1 MVSNM
6 GGITV
11 FDQLTFASPKEKEE
25 FEKYKRLKGV
35 YLHKQVYDILL
46 EANGGGVTYHELSS
60 IIRYDKNLRDTLYIY
75 LATIEE
81 QLRVLLLDNFDLKP
95 NTPKF
100 KQRPST
106 QTLCEALL
114 PKQDYEL
121 SELYFK
127 LQADFK
133 VLMETCVEKNIVSI
147 SDEVMESVKQ
157 LRNNVMHHHLLIF
170 GGAHN
175 LKEAKDNF
183 ASFERKVDA
192 LITLLPTEYVM
203 GFQDAITKLN
213 GEAPK
218 KYLTKFYLEE
228 NNGKLRIRT

>member
-1 MVSNM
+1 M
-6 GGITV
+6 
-11 FDQLTFASPKEKEE
+11 FEKLTFASSKEKEN
-25 FEKYKRLKGV
+25 FEKYKKLKGV

-46 EANGGGVTYHELSS
+46 EANGGENVTYCELSS

-75 LATIEE
+75 LATVEE

-106 QTLCEALL
+106 QTLCEALF
-114 PKQDYEL
+114 PKQDCEA

-127 LQADFK
+127 LQTDFK
-133 VLMETCVEKNIVSI
+133 VLMETCTKKSLISI
-147 SDEVMESVKQ
+147 SDEAMSLVKL
-157 LRNNVMHHHLLIF
+157 LRNDVMHHHLLIF

-183 ASFERKVDA
+183 ASFERKIDA
-192 LITLLPTEYVM
+192 LTTLLPAEYVI
-203 GFQDAITKLN
+203 GFRDDITKLN
-213 GEAPK
+213 GASHE
-218 KYLTKFYLEE
+218 KYLTKYFLEE
-228 NNGKLRIRT
+228 NNGKLRICI

>member
-1 MVSNM
+1 
-6 GGITV
+6 V

-100 KQRPST
+100 KQPPPT

-114 PKQDYEL
+114 PKQDHES

-127 LQADFK
+127 LQTDFK

-147 SDEVMESVKQ
+147 SDEVKESVKQ

-183 ASFERKVDA
+183 ASIERKINA
-192 LITLLPTEYVM
+192 LITLLPNEYVM
-203 GFQDAITKLN
+203 GFQNDITKLN
-213 GEAPK
+213 GALHQQ
-218 KYLTKFYLEE
+218 YLTKFYLEVQ
-228 NNGKLRIRT
+228 NGRIRVCK

>member
-1 MVSNM
+1 M
-6 GGITV
+6 
-11 FDQLTFASPKEKEE
+11 FEKLTFASPKEKEN
-25 FEKYKRLKGV
+25 FEKYKKLKGV

-46 EANGGGVTYHELSS
+46 EANGGETVTYAELSS

-75 LATIEE
+75 LATVEE

-106 QTLCEALL
+106 QTLCDALV
-114 PKQDYEL
+114 PKQYLES

-127 LQADFK
+127 LKADFK
-133 VLMETCVEKNIVSI
+133 VLMGTCVAKKVVSI
-147 SDEVMESVKQ
+147 SDDVMSLVKE
-157 LRNNVMHHHLLIF
+157 LRNDVMHHHLLIF

-183 ASFERKVDA
+183 AAFERKIEA
-192 LITLLPTEYVM
+192 LITLLPIEYAR
-203 GFQDAITKLN
+203 GFQNDITKLN
-213 GEAPK
+213 GASHE
-218 KYLTKFYLEE
+218 KYLIKFYLEE
-228 NNGKLRIRT
+228 NNGKLRVCV

>member
-1 MVSNM
+1 M
-6 GGITV
+6 
-11 FDQLTFASPKEKEE
+11 FEKLTFASPKEKED
-25 FEKYKRLKGV
+25 FEKYKKLKGV

-46 EANGGGVTYHELSS
+46 EANDGENVTYYELSS

-75 LATIEE
+75 LATVEE

-106 QTLCEALL
+106 QTLCDALV
-114 PKQDYEL
+114 PKQYLES

-127 LQADFK
+127 LKADFK
-133 VLMETCVEKNIVSI
+133 VLMETCVAKKVVSI
-147 SDEVMESVKQ
+147 SHDVMSLVKE
-157 LRNNVMHHHLLIF
+157 LRNDVMHHHLLIF

-183 ASFERKVDA
+183 AAFERKIEA
-192 LITLLPTEYVM
+192 LITLLPIEYAR
-203 GFQDAITKLN
+203 GFQNDITKLN
-213 GEAPK
+213 GASHE
-218 KYLTKFYLEE
+218 KYLIKFYLEE
-228 NNGKLRIRT
+228 NNGKLRICI

>member
-1 MVSNM
+1 MM
-6 GGITV
+6 
-11 FDQLTFASPKEKEE
+11 FEKLTFASPKEKED
-25 FEKYKRLKGV
+25 FEKYKKLKGV

-46 EANGGGVTYHELSS
+46 EANGGETVTYAELSS

-75 LATIEE
+75 LATVEE

-106 QTLCEALL
+106 QTLCDALV
-114 PKQDYEL
+114 PKQYLES

-127 LQADFK
+127 LKADFR
-133 VLMETCVEKNIVSI
+133 VLMETCAKKSLISI
-147 SDEVMESVKQ
+147 SDEVMSLVKL
-157 LRNNVMHHHLLIF
+157 LRNDVMHHHLLIF

-183 ASFERKVDA
+183 ASFERKIDA
-192 LITLLPTEYVM
+192 LITLLPTEYVI
-203 GFQDAITKLN
+203 GFRDDITKLN
-213 GEAPK
+213 GASHE

-228 NNGKLRIRT
+228 NNGKLRICI

>member
-1 MVSNM
+1 M
-6 GGITV
+6 
-11 FDQLTFASPKEKEE
+11 FDKLIFDKANEEKERAE
-25 FEKYKRLKGV
+25 FEKYKKLKGI

-46 EANGGGVTYHELSS
+46 EANGGENVTYCELSS

-75 LATIEE
+75 LATVEE

-106 QTLCEALL
+106 QTLCDALV
-114 PKQDYEL
+114 PKQYLES

-127 LQADFK
+127 LKADFK
-133 VLMETCVEKNIVSI
+133 VLMETCVAKKVVSI
-147 SDEVMESVKQ
+147 SDDVMSSVKE
-157 LRNNVMHHHLLIF
+157 LRNDVMHHHLLIF

-183 ASFERKVDA
+183 AAFERKIEA
-192 LITLLPTEYVM
+192 LITLLPIEYAR
-203 GFQDAITKLN
+203 GFQNDITKLN
-213 GEAPK
+213 GASHE
-218 KYLTKFYLEE
+218 KYLIKFYLEE
-228 NNGKLRIRT
+228 SNGKLRVCV

>member
-1 MVSNM
+1 M
-6 GGITV
+6 
-11 FDQLTFASPKEKEE
+11 FEKLTFASPKEKED
-25 FEKYKRLKGV
+25 FEKYKKLKGV

-46 EANGGGVTYHELSS
+46 EANGGETVTYAELSS

-75 LATIEE
+75 LATVEE

-106 QTLCEALL
+106 QTLCDALV
-114 PKQDYEL
+114 PKQYLES

-127 LQADFK
+127 LKADFK
-133 VLMETCVEKNIVSI
+133 VLMETCAKKSLISI
-147 SDEVMESVKQ
+147 SDEAMSLVKL
-157 LRNNVMHHHLLIF
+157 LRNDVMHHHLLIF

-183 ASFERKVDA
+183 ASFERKIDA
-192 LITLLPTEYVM
+192 LITLLPTEYVI
-203 GFQDAITKLN
+203 GFRDDITKLN
-213 GEAPK
+213 GASHE
-218 KYLTKFYLEE
+218 KYLTKYFLEE
-228 NNGKLRIRT
+228 NNGKLRVCA

>member
-1 MVSNM
+1 M
-6 GGITV
+6 I
-11 FDQLTFASPKEKEE
+11 FEKLTFASPKEEAD
-25 FEKYKRLKGV
+25 FEKYKKLKGI

-46 EANGGGVTYHELSS
+46 EANGGETVTYAELSS

-75 LATIEE
+75 LATVEE

-106 QTLCEALL
+106 QTLCDALV
-114 PKQDYEL
+114 PKQYLES

-127 LQADFK
+127 LKADFK
-133 VLMETCVEKNIVSI
+133 VLMETCVAKKVVLI
-147 SDEVMESVKQ
+147 SHDVMSLVKE
-157 LRNNVMHHHLLIF
+157 LRNDVMHHHLLIF

-183 ASFERKVDA
+183 AAFERKIEA
-192 LITLLPTEYVM
+192 LITLLPIEYAR
-203 GFQDAITKLN
+203 GFQNDITKLN
-213 GEAPK
+213 GASHE
-218 KYLTKFYLEE
+218 KYLIKFYLEE
-228 NNGKLRIRT
+228 NNGKLRVCV

>member
-1 MVSNM
+1 M
-6 GGITV
+6 
-11 FDQLTFASPKEKEE
+11 FEKLTFASPKEEAD
-25 FEKYKRLKGV
+25 FEKYKKLKGV

-46 EANGGGVTYHELSS
+46 EANGGETVTYAELSS

-75 LATIEE
+75 LATVEE

-106 QTLCEALL
+106 QTLCDALV
-114 PKQDYEL
+114 PKQYLES

-127 LQADFK
+127 LKADFK
-133 VLMETCVEKNIVSI
+133 VLMETCAKKSLISI
-147 SDEVMESVKQ
+147 SDEVMSLVKL
-157 LRNNVMHHHLLIF
+157 LRNDVMHHHLLIF

-183 ASFERKVDA
+183 ASFERKIDA
-192 LITLLPTEYVM
+192 LITLLPTEYVI
-203 GFQDAITKLN
+203 GFRDDITKLN
-213 GEAPK
+213 GASHE
-218 KYLTKFYLEE
+218 KYLTKYFLEE
-228 NNGKLRIRT
+228 NNGKLRVCV

>member
-1 MVSNM
+1 M
-6 GGITV
+6 
-11 FDQLTFASPKEKEE
+11 FEKLTFASPKEKED
-25 FEKYKRLKGV
+25 FEKYKKLKGV

-46 EANGGGVTYHELSS
+46 EANGGETVTYAELSS

-75 LATIEE
+75 LATVEE

-106 QTLCEALL
+106 QTLCDALV
-114 PKQDYEL
+114 PKQYLES

-127 LQADFK
+127 LKADFK
-133 VLMETCVEKNIVSI
+133 VLMETCVAKKVVSI
-147 SDEVMESVKQ
+147 SYDVMSLVKE
-157 LRNNVMHHHLLIF
+157 LRNDVMHHHLLIF

-183 ASFERKVDA
+183 AAFERKIEA
-192 LITLLPTEYVM
+192 LITLLPIEYAR
-203 GFQDAITKLN
+203 GFQNDITKLN
-213 GEAPK
+213 GASHE
-218 KYLTKFYLEE
+218 KYLIKFYLEE
-228 NNGKLRIRT
+228 NNGKLRVCV

>member
-1 MVSNM
+1 M
-6 GGITV
+6 
-11 FDQLTFASPKEKEE
+11 FDKLIFDKANEEKERAE
-25 FEKYKRLKGV
+25 FEKYKKLKGV

-46 EANGGGVTYHELSS
+46 EANGGETVTYAELSS

-75 LATIEE
+75 LATVEE

-106 QTLCEALL
+106 QTLCDALV
-114 PKQDYEL
+114 PKQYLES

-127 LQADFK
+127 LKADFK
-133 VLMETCVEKNIVSI
+133 VLMGTCVAKKVVSI
-147 SDEVMESVKQ
+147 SDDVMSLVKE
-157 LRNNVMHHHLLIF
+157 LRNDVMHHHLLIF

-183 ASFERKVDA
+183 ASFERKIDA
-192 LITLLPTEYVM
+192 LITLLPTEYVI
-203 GFQDAITKLN
+203 GFQDSIVKLN
-213 GEAPK
+213 GALPK
-218 KYLTKFYLEE
+218 KYLTKFYLED
-228 NNGKLRIRT
+228 NNGKLRICI

>member
-1 MVSNM
+1 M
-6 GGITV
+6 I
-11 FDQLTFASPKEKEE
+11 FDKLTFASSKEKAD
-25 FEKYKRLKGV
+25 FEKYKKLKGI

-46 EANGGGVTYHELSS
+46 EANGGENVTYYELSS

-75 LATIEE
+75 LATVEE

-106 QTLCEALL
+106 QTLCDALV
-114 PKQDYEL
+114 PKQYLES

-127 LQADFK
+127 LKADFK
-133 VLMETCVEKNIVSI
+133 VLMGTCVAKKVVSI
-147 SDEVMESVKQ
+147 SDDVMSLVKE
-157 LRNNVMHHHLLIF
+157 LRNDVMHHHLLIF

-183 ASFERKVDA
+183 ASFERKIDA
-192 LITLLPTEYVM
+192 LITLLPTEYVI
-203 GFQDAITKLN
+203 GFQDSIVKLN
-213 GEAPK
+213 GASPK
-218 KYLTKFYLEE
+218 KYLTKFYLED
-228 NNGKLRIRT
+228 NNGKLQICI

>member
-1 MVSNM
+1 M
-6 GGITV
+6 

-100 KQRPST
+100 KKRPFT

-114 PKQDYEL
+114 PKQDYES

>member
-1 MVSNM
+1 M
-6 GGITV
+6 I
-11 FDQLTFASPKEKEE
+11 FEKLTFASPKEKED
-25 FEKYKRLKGV
+25 FEKYKKLKGV

-46 EANGGGVTYHELSS
+46 EANGGETVTYAELSS

-75 LATIEE
+75 LATVEE

-106 QTLCEALL
+106 QTLCEALI
-114 PKQDYEL
+114 PKQDCEV

-127 LQADFK
+127 LQTDFK
-133 VLMETCVEKNIVSI
+133 VLMETCAKKSLISI
-147 SDEVMESVKQ
+147 SDEVMSLVKL
-157 LRNNVMHHHLLIF
+157 LRNDVMHHHLLIF

-183 ASFERKVDA
+183 ASFERKIDA
-192 LITLLPTEYVM
+192 LITLLPTEYVI
-203 GFQDAITKLN
+203 GFRDDITKLN
-213 GEAPK
+213 GASHE

-228 NNGKLRIRT
+228 NNGKLRICI

>member
-1 MVSNM
+1 M
-6 GGITV
+6 I
-11 FDQLTFASPKEKEE
+11 FDKLTFASPKEEAD
-25 FEKYKRLKGV
+25 FQKYKKLKGI

-46 EANGGGVTYHELSS
+46 EANGGENVTYSELSS

-81 QLRVLLLDNFDLKP
+81 QLRVLLLNNFDLKP

-106 QTLCEALL
+106 QTLCEALV
-114 PKQDYEL
+114 PKQDCDV

-127 LQADFK
+127 LQTDFK

-147 SDEVMESVKQ
+147 SDEVMSLVKL
-157 LRNNVMHHHLLIF
+157 LRNDVMHHHLLIF

-175 LKEAKDNF
+175 LNEAKDNF
-183 ASFERKVDA
+183 AAFERKIDT
-192 LITLLPTEYVM
+192 LITLLPTEYVI
-203 GFQDAITKLN
+203 GFRDDITKLN
-213 GEAPK
+213 GASHK

-228 NNGKLRIRT
+228 NNGKLRICI

>member
-1 MVSNM
+1 M
-6 GGITV
+6 
-11 FDQLTFASPKEKEE
+11 FEKLTFASPREE
-25 FEKYKRLKGV
+25 EDFEKYKKLKGV

-46 EANGGGVTYHELSS
+46 EANGGENVTYYELSS

-81 QLRVLLLDNFDLKP
+81 NLRVLLLDNFDLKP

-106 QTLCEALL
+106 QTLCDALV
-114 PKQDYEL
+114 PKQYLES

-127 LQADFK
+127 LKADFK
-133 VLMETCVEKNIVSI
+133 VLMETCVAKKVVSI
-147 SDEVMESVKQ
+147 SYDVMSLVKE
-157 LRNNVMHHHLLIF
+157 LRNDVMHHHLLIF

-183 ASFERKVDA
+183 AAFERKIEA
-192 LITLLPTEYVM
+192 LITLLPIEYAR
-203 GFQDAITKLN
+203 GFQNDITKLN
-213 GEAPK
+213 GASHE
-218 KYLTKFYLEE
+218 KYLIKFYLEE
-228 NNGKLRIRT
+228 NNGKLRVCV

>member
-1 MVSNM
+1 M
-6 GGITV
+6 

-114 PKQDYEL
+114 PKQDYES

-127 LQADFK
+127 LQADSK

>member
-1 MVSNM
+1 M
-6 GGITV
+6 

-114 PKQDYEL
+114 PKQDHES
-121 SELYFK
+121 SELYFR

-133 VLMETCVEKNIVSI
+133 VLMETCVEKKVVSI
-147 SDEVMESVKQ
+147 SEDVMSLVKK
-157 LRNNVMHHHLLIF
+157 LRNDVMHHHLLIL

-183 ASFERKVDA
+183 SSFERKIDA
-192 LITLLPTEYVM
+192 LITMLPTEYVI
-203 GFQDAITKLN
+203 GFQNDITALN
-213 GEAPK
+213 GAPPK
-218 KYLTKFYLEE
+218 KFLTKFYLEE
-228 NNGKLRIRT
+228 NNGKLRICV